1 MAKTPQ
7 NLHTQ
12 TGQGHRAADI
22 EGAQDDSLEELRAH
36 RRRARMLTASEMVM
50 MMMLLLVLL
59 YIRYLAFALWPEER
73 TEKKDS
79 VKPSKEVRTLLS
91 VPV

>member
-1 MAKTPQ
+1 MTPQ
-7 NLHTQ
+7 NLRAQ
-12 TGQGHRAADI
+12 TGQGHTGSDI
-22 EGAQDDSLEELRAH
+22 EGAQDDSLEELLAH
-36 RRRARMLTASEMVM
+36 RTRVRMLPASEMVM

-59 YIRYLAFALWPEER
+59 YLAFALWPEER

-91 VPV
+91 MPV